1 MEECSQV
8 FVVLAV
14 AHNEN
19 SLIQLM
25 FSPQG
30 FLFGVAAEPK
40 VIKSGRREVLAQP
53 IQQMTK
59 IGIIQPIPIPDEYQR
74 SSER

>member
-30 FLFGVAAEPK
+30 FLIAVAAEPK
-40 VIKSGRREVLAQP
+40 VMKSGREVLAHP